1 MLLWLWCLAQHY
13 PQADIRFTEGQI
25 SKFDIG
31 VCQVSRPR
39 PRPDCP
45 HRPAL
50 EGPGVALWITRS
62 ISVGQPGDIWAWPV
76 DNSGIPVDNYSVCCG

>member
-39 PRPDCP
+39 PRLVVPIGV
-45 HRPAL
+45 ASG
-50 EGPGVALWITRS
+50 GPGYA
-62 ISVGQPGDIWAWPV
+62 
-76 DNSGIPVDNYSVCCG
+76 CG